1 MEKVEF
7 LAREQLQLSVLRKM
21 VVMAKSKKKVSE
33 AQDLVDMC
41 DDALLRKLGMENI
54 KFSKMCMEE
63 LVRREQKNISK

>member
-1 MEKVEF
+1 
-7 LAREQLQLSVLRKM
+7 
-21 VVMAKSKKKVSE
+21 MAKSKKKVSD
-33 AQDLVDMC
+33 AQELVDMC